1 MYYRHRPPRTWA
13 LFCAVLAIAA
23 CTRANDEKLTVPVLG
38 EPVEILRDQWGISH
52 IYARNE
58 HDLFLTQGYV
68 AARDRLFQL
77 ELWRRQATGTLA
89 EILGPRGL
97 LPDIGARLLRFRGDM
112 TRELGHY
119 HPRGNE
125 IVTNFVAGINAFIE
139 LTERE
144 PERLPLEFKILGIK
158 PGKWTP
164 EVVVSRHNGLFR
176 NVTQEVQYAQ
186 LVNLI
191 GSQRTREFLNLHPG
205 HPLLEPDHSV
215 DLSVIGD
222 PVLYAYVASRATIRF
237 HPDDVQPLYRNR
249 DRQVRKTAALVNPG
263 HAVSHHG
270 SPHADPVVEGSNN
283 WVVSG
288 GHTLSGHAIMANDP
302 HRSVQLPSLRYW
314 VHLVAPGWN
323 VIGAGEPALP
333 GVSVGHNE
341 RGAWGFTIFPI
352 DQEDL
357 YVYETDPGD
366 PTRYRY
372 GDVWEAMKTV
382 HESIDVKG
390 RPKADVALRY
400 TRHGP
405 VIYEDRPH
413 HKAYALRAA
422 WLEEGSAPYL
432 ASLRLDQAA
441 SWSEF
446 REACRSF
453 LTPSENMVWA
463 DVDGHIGWQAVG
475 LAPRRRIGMGS
486 CRCPGMGATNGTDT
500 FPFSISPM

>member
-1 MYYRHRPPRTWA
+1 MQPTPTA
-13 LFCAVLAIAA
+13 LAHGPHLCAVLAIAS
-23 CTRANDEKLTVPVLG
+23 CTRADDEKLTVPALG
-38 EPVEILRDQWGISH
+38 EPVEILRDQWGVSH

-58 HDLFLTQGYV
+58 HDLFLAQGYF

-112 TRELGHY
+112 KRELGHY

-125 IVTNFVAGINAFIE
+125 IVTSFVAGINAFIE

-186 LVNLI
+186 LVHLM
-191 GSQRTREFLNLHPG
+191 GSQRTRRVPQSSSRASAPRARSFCGPVRDRRPVFCTLTWRRAQRSGSIPMMF
-205 HPLLEPDHSV
+205 SR
-215 DLSVIGD
+215 SIVIGT
-222 PVLYAYVASRATIRF
+222 AS
-237 HPDDVQPLYRNR
+237 
-249 DRQVRKTAALVNPG
+249 VRKTAALVDPG

-372 GDVWEAMKTV
+372 GDGWEAMKTV
-382 HESIDVKG
+382 HETIEVKG
-390 RPKADVALRY
+390 RPKADVDLRY

-422 WLEEGSAPYL
+422 WLEEGTAPTLRACGSTRPRAGPSSA
-432 ASLRLDQAA
+432 RRAA
-441 SWSEF
+441 
-446 REACRSF
+446 RS
-453 LTPSENMVWA
+453 
-463 DVDGHIGWQAVG
+463 
-475 LAPRRRIGMGS
+475 
-486 CRCPGMGATNGTDT
+486 
-500 FPFSISPM
+500 